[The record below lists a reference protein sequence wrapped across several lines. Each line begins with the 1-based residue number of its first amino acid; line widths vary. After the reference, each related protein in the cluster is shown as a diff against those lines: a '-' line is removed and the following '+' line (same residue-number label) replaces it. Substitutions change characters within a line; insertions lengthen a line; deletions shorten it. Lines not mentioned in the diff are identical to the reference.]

1 MAGKGEQT
9 LQKTGQREVCGN
21 QEPGGQGP
29 LITGTGAF
37 ELRGSRPVAGS
48 EREVMEGKNM
58 EAREKNA
65 LGKFCLERN
74 ESYSLRVKQ
83 TK

>member
-1 MAGKGEQT
+1 
-9 LQKTGQREVCGN
+9 
-21 QEPGGQGP
+21 
-29 LITGTGAF
+29 
-37 ELRGSRPVAGS
+37 
-48 EREVMEGKNM
+48 MEDKNM

-65 LGKFCLERN
+65 LGKLCLERN